1 MFIYYVMD
9 KEPVHI
15 NILLQKWGAYCL
27 KLSKCHEACRI
38 HLRKYN
44 FGIMIP
50 AIFLASASGVGTI
63 GASKDAKCSVDYRTN
78 WVTIGFGI
86 ATIASSAMMTIH
98 RYMMISDLQ
107 KEHDLYS
114 DIFKNLANEVV
125 LQLALSGTQY
135 VTFRS
140 MHEFAKYFKRQM
152 DVHIEKSPAIY
163 GWVKRKFDLE
173 QQEIE
178 PLSLLE
184 AVTEHHV
191 QEREIKVNE
200 EFVGVVLDADVDRTH
215 AL

>member
-1 MFIYYVMD
+1 MD

-63 GASKDAKCSVDYRTN
+63 GASKDSKCSAEYRKN

-152 DVHIEKSPAIY
+152 DVHIEKAPPIY
-163 GWVKRKFDLE
+163 GWVKRKFNLE
-173 QQEIE
+173 QQELE

-184 AVTEHHV
+184 AATEH
-191 QEREIKVNE
+191 QELGKEINVNQ
-200 EFVGVVLDADVDRTH
+200 EFVGVILDRDDNLTQTTS
-215 AL
+215 